1 MAAYVIAQIKINDF
15 ETFKKYQ
22 ADVHATIEKY
32 GGKYLVRGG
41 DITPKEGGWTPER
54 VVVLEFPDMATL
66 NTWYDSDEY
75 QSIIGFRTSAA
86 DGKLLFV
93 EGV

>member
-1 MAAYVIAQIKINDF
+1 MAAYLIGQIKINDL

-22 ADVHATIEKY
+22 ADVPATIEKY

-41 DITPKEGGWTPER
+41 DITPKEGGWIPER
-54 VVVLEFPDMATL
+54 VVVLEFPDMAAL
-66 NTWYDSDEY
+66 NTWYDSDDY
-75 QSIIGFRTSAA
+75 QAIIGFRTSAA
-86 DGKLLFV
+86 DGKLVFV